1 MMDDAIFI
9 KALVVGDSGVG
20 KTSILNQY
28 CYNKFDTSVN
38 PTIGCDFCLKVL
50 DDFQGK
56 TIRLQLWDI
65 AGYYIYITH
74 FNPCIRSR

>member
-1 MMDDAIFI
+1 MDDSLFV
-9 KALVVGDSGVG
+9 KVLVVGDSGVG

-50 DDFQGK
+50 NDFHGK

-65 AGYYIYITH
+65 AGTY
-74 FNPCIRSR
+74 PLLK